1 MPGYKFLHEWLLVVA
16 LLIPTSLLAE
26 SSSQPGIKPSTDFE
40 RILIAG
46 NGPERH
52 LLEIL
57 ASEFEQRH
65 PTISV
70 DFFWHPNAKPI
81 RTIELGE
88 ADIGIT
94 GDDAPKELR
103 SVPFARDGI
112 AILTNFSNPVKEIS
126 TKQAADVFSGKT
138 RYWSDVYEEAPQTKI
153 VLINRTQNQNIRQG
167 LERLLNI
174 PNGIPRSAIQAESE
188 GQAIKLVSGKLD
200 AVTFVSM
207 APALR
212 AKEDGIAINLLFID
226 KIEPEVQTVLDKRYP
241 LQHPIVLVTKAA
253 PSPQVQLFEKF
264 ILSPAGQALMKKGK
278 YYPLNEQ

>member
-1 MPGYKFLHEWLLVVA
+1 MSGKNCLYGWLLAAAIAV
-16 LLIPTSLLAE
+16 PTSLCAE
-26 SSSQPGIKPSTDFE
+26 PSSQSALQTPGDFE

-70 DFFWHPNAKPI
+70 DFFWHPNAKPT

-94 GDDAPKELR
+94 GEEAPDGLR
-103 SVPFARDGI
+103 SVAIARDGI
-112 AILTNFSNPVKEIS
+112 AIVTNFSNPVKEMTS
-126 TKQAADVFSGKT
+126 KQVAEVFSGQT

-153 VLINRTQNQNIRQG
+153 VIINRTQNQNIRQG
-167 LERLLNI
+167 LEHVLNI
-174 PNGIPRSAIQAESE
+174 PNGIPRSAVQAEAE

-226 KIEPEVQTVLDKRYP
+226 RIEPEVQTVLDKRYP
-241 LQHPIVLVTKAA
+241 LQHKVFLVMKTT

-264 ILSPAGQALMKKGK
+264 VLSPEGQALVKKGK
-278 YYPLNEQ
+278 YYPLKDQ

>member
-1 MPGYKFLHEWLLVVA
+1 MSVRNFIHGWLLIA
-16 LLIPTSLLAE
+16 AIAIPTSLCAE
-26 SSSQPGIKPSTDFE
+26 PSSQSASKAPTDFE

-94 GDDAPKELR
+94 GEEASNGLR
-103 SVPFARDGI
+103 SVSFARDGI
-112 AILTNFSNPVKEIS
+112 AIVTNFSNPVKEI
-126 TKQAADVFSGKT
+126 TLKQVAEVFSGKM

-153 VLINRTQNQNIRQG
+153 VIINRTQNQNIRQG
-167 LERLLNI
+167 LEHVLNI
-174 PNGIPRSAIQAESE
+174 PNGIPRSAIQAEAE

-241 LQHPIVLVTKAA
+241 LQHKVFLVTKAA
-253 PSPQVQLFEKF
+253 PSPQVQLFEEF
-264 ILSPAGQALMKKGK
+264 VLSPAGQALVKKGK
-278 YYPLNEQ
+278 YYPLKEQ

>member
-1 MPGYKFLHEWLLVVA
+1 MSGYKILYVWLLLAGIVM
-16 LLIPTSLLAE
+16 PTSLCAAP
-26 SSSQPGIKPSTDFE
+26 SSQSAVKSPGDFE
-40 RILIAG
+40 RILIVG

-57 ASEFEQRH
+57 ASDFEQRH

-88 ADIGIT
+88 ADIGIS
-94 GDDAPKELR
+94 GEEASNGLR
-103 SVPFARDGI
+103 SLPFARDGI
-112 AILTNFSNPVKEIS
+112 AIVTNFSNPVKEMT
-126 TKQAADVFSGKT
+126 TKQVAEVFSGKI

-167 LERLLNI
+167 LEQLLNI
-174 PNGIPRSAIQAESE
+174 PNGIPRSAVQAESE

-212 AKEDGIAINLLFID
+212 AKEDGIAINLLFIGR
-226 KIEPEVQTVLDKRYP
+226 IEPEVQTVLDGRYP
-241 LQHPIVLVTKAA
+241 LQHQVFLVTKPT
-253 PSPQVQLFEKF
+253 PSPQVKLFEEF
-264 ILSPAGQALMKKGK
+264 ILSPAGQGLMKKGK
-278 YYPLNEQ
+278 YYPLKEQ

>member
-1 MPGYKFLHEWLLVVA
+1 MSGYKFLHVWLLLVA
-16 LLIPTSLLAE
+16 TLIPTSLYAE
-26 SSSQPGIKPSTDFE
+26 SSSQPGMKSSNDFE

-52 LLEIL
+52 LLETL
-57 ASEFEQRH
+57 ASAFEQRH

-112 AILTNFSNPVKEIS
+112 AIVTNFSNPVKEIS
-126 TKQAADVFSGKT
+126 TKQVADVFSGKV

-153 VLINRTQNQNIRQG
+153 VIINRTQNQNIRQG
-167 LERLLNI
+167 LERLLQI

-200 AVTFVSM
+200 AVTFISM

-241 LQHPIVLVTKAA
+241 LQHPIMLVTQAT
-253 PSPQVQLFEKF
+253 PSPQVRLFEEF
-264 ILSPAGQALMKKGK
+264 ILSPAGQALVKKGK
-278 YYPLNEQ
+278 YYPLQAQ